1 MPIAVSDSRSSP
13 ADQIAHAVKIL
24 GRAKQRTAVF
34 NAIYRGKRRLKTV
47 EEIHRA
53 TRLSRKRVL
62 EEARKLVKNLL
73 VSQTKTD
80 GDTAYEKDPFY
91 DAQKTKILS
100 LARDPKK
107 LARFPT
113 KVTPRPVGT
122 ALSLI
127 RIPGQRIRVQLVTI
141 DDIES
146 FSKVRKKHGTS
157 APIPMLEAKFKE
169 GIKRILG
176 ERGRFKD
183 WGGERNDLLTT
194 RLRLKG
200 KRRAAAF
207 AFKGRGRRGKL
218 TPARMG
224 KNGDQIQRLF
234 KSPADVFLVQYWDQ
248 IDESVVEQMGE
259 FAKAKSAG
267 DSKEI
272 FYGVIDGQDSIRIMK
287 AYPAAFSH

>member
-24 GRAKQRTAVF
+24 GRAEQRTVVF
-34 NAIYRGKRRLKTV
+34 EAIYRGKQRIKTV
-47 EEIHRA
+47 AEIHRA
-53 TRLSRKRVL
+53 TGLSRKRVL

-73 VSQTKTD
+73 VSQTKKD
-80 GDTAYEKDPFY
+80 GDTSYEKDSFY
-91 DAQKTKILS
+91 DAQKAKILS
-100 LARDPKK
+100 LAKDPKK

-113 KVTPRPVGT
+113 KVTPRPVG
-122 ALSLI
+122 SPHVLI
-127 RIPGQRIRVQLVTI
+127 RIPRQRVCAQFITI
-141 DDIES
+141 DDVES
-146 FSKVRKKHGTS
+146 FSKVRKQHGTS

-169 GIKRILG
+169 GIKRILR
-176 ERGRFKD
+176 ERGHFKD

-200 KRRAAAF
+200 KRKAAAF

-218 TPARMG
+218 TPAKMG

-234 KSPADVFLVQYWDQ
+234 RSPADVFLVQYWDQ
-248 IDESVVEQMGE
+248 IDESVIEQMGE
-259 FAKAKSAG
+259 FAKAKSVG

-272 FYGVIDGQDSIRIMK
+272 FYGVIDGQDSIRIIK
-287 AYPAAFSH
+287 AYPDAFSH